1 MFSPRK
7 TAKSVKFTQEVCKL
21 EKSLYFCV
29 KFTQEVN
36 TEEKRIVVMGG
47 SFNPPTLAHYKLMK
61 VAIAALEADMGLF
74 VPVSDAYLRRKL
86 SHNHPPIILSP
97 ELRVAMLWA
106 MSEDDRMAVCEK
118 EIGTIEPRT
127 VPTLKSLQEDYP
139 KAELYFLMGAD
150 KLDLLVHLNKS
161 RRFLDEF
168 KVVLF
173 SREGKNIEET
183 LRAEPSLSEYLHRI
197 VILPQPE
204 GLDTISSS
212 EVRKRM
218 LEGESCREMLC
229 AGVWELFKKLS
240 PADFP
245 DMIRKF
251 KGENAFL
258 GNRFSCKFIW
268 KGERYG
274 SVEAAVL
281 KEKESMSSYEWE
293 CNCIDIMEAIVRAKF
308 EQNTSLMESLVKT
321 GKCLL
326 VNGNRIQETFWGVD
340 LYSWQGE
347 NHLGKILMKI
357 RDKE

>member
-1 MFSPRK
+1 MS
-7 TAKSVKFTQEVCKL
+7 AKVKK
-21 EKSLYFCV
+21 
-29 KFTQEVN
+29 
-36 TEEKRIVVMGG
+36 IVVMGG

-61 VAIAALEADMGLF
+61 VAIDALDADKGLF
-74 VPVSDAYLRRKL
+74 VPVSDAYLRRKM
-86 SHNHPPIILSP
+86 SHDHPPVILSP
-97 ELRVAMLWA
+97 ELRVLMLKT
-106 MSEDDRMAVCEK
+106 MCNDERMAVCEK
-118 EIGTIEPRT
+118 EMGTIEPRT

-139 KAELYFLMGAD
+139 GAELYSLMGAD
-150 KLDLLVHLNKS
+150 KLDLLINLNEN
-161 RRFLDEF
+161 RGFLEEF
-168 KVVLF
+168 KVVIF
-173 SREGKNIEET
+173 SRDGKNIEET

-212 EVRKRM
+212 AVRKKM
-218 LEGESCREMLC
+218 LEGKSCREMLC

-357 RDKE
+357 RDRK

>member
-1 MFSPRK
+1 M
-7 TAKSVKFTQEVCKL
+7 
-21 EKSLYFCV
+21 
-29 KFTQEVN
+29 N

-61 VAIAALEADMGLF
+61 VAIDALDADKGLF
-74 VPVSDAYLRRKL
+74 VPVSDAYLRRKM
-86 SHNHPPIILSP
+86 SHDHPPIILSP
-97 ELRVAMLWA
+97 ELRVLMLKAMCND
-106 MSEDDRMAVCEK
+106 ERMAVCEK
-118 EIGTIEPRT
+118 EMGTIEPRT
-127 VPTLKSLQEDYP
+127 VPTLKFLQEDYP
-139 KAELYFLMGAD
+139 EAELYFLMGAD
-150 KLDLLVHLNKS
+150 KLDLLIHLNEN
-161 RRFLDEF
+161 RDFLKEF
-168 KVVLF
+168 KVVIF
-173 SREGKNIEET
+173 SRDGKNIEET
-183 LRAEPSLSEYLHRI
+183 LRAEPSLSEYIHRI

-212 EVRKRM
+212 AVRERM
-218 LEGESCREMLC
+218 LEGKSCREMLC
-229 AGVWELFKKLS
+229 AGVWELFKELS
-240 PADFP
+240 PTDFP

-258 GNRFSCKFIW
+258 GNRFSSKFIW

-308 EQNTSLMESLVKT
+308 EQNPSMMERLVKT
-321 GKCLL
+321 GNSLL
-326 VNGNRIQETFWGVD
+326 LNGNSIQETFWGVD

-357 RDKE
+357 RDKK

>member
-1 MFSPRK
+1 MS
-7 TAKSVKFTQEVCKL
+7 AKVIK
-21 EKSLYFCV
+21 
-29 KFTQEVN
+29 
-36 TEEKRIVVMGG
+36 IVVMGG

-61 VAIAALEADMGLF
+61 VAIDALDADKGLF
-74 VPVSDAYLRRKL
+74 VPVSDAYLRRKM
-86 SHNHPPIILSP
+86 SHDHPPVILSP
-97 ELRVAMLWA
+97 ELRVLMLKT
-106 MSEDDRMAVCEK
+106 MCNDERMDVCEK

-127 VPTLKSLQEDYP
+127 IPTLKSLQEDYP
-139 KAELYFLMGAD
+139 NAELYFLMGAD
-150 KLDLLVHLNKS
+150 KLDLLIHLNEN
-161 RRFLDEF
+161 RGFLNEF
-168 KVVLF
+168 KVVIF

-183 LRAEPSLSEYLHRI
+183 LRTEPSLSEYIHRI

-212 EVRKRM
+212 AVRKRM

-308 EQNTSLMESLVKT
+308 EQNPSMMERLVKT
-321 GKCLL
+321 GNSLL
-326 VNGNRIQETFWGVD
+326 LNGNSIQDTFWGVE

-347 NHLGKILMKI
+347 NHLGIILMKI

>member
-1 MFSPRK
+1 MS
-7 TAKSVKFTQEVCKL
+7 AKVKK
-21 EKSLYFCV
+21 
-29 KFTQEVN
+29 
-36 TEEKRIVVMGG
+36 IVVMGG

-61 VAIAALEADMGLF
+61 VAIDALDADKGLF
-74 VPVSDAYLRRKL
+74 VPVSDAYLRRKM
-86 SHNHPPIILSP
+86 SHDHPPVILSP
-97 ELRVAMLWA
+97 ELRVLMLKT
-106 MSEDDRMAVCEK
+106 MCNVERMDVCEK

-150 KLDLLVHLNKS
+150 KLDLLIHLNEN
-161 RRFLDEF
+161 RGFLKEF
-168 KVVLF
+168 KVVIF

-308 EQNTSLMESLVKT
+308 EQNPSMMERLVKT
-321 GKCLL
+321 GNSLL
-326 VNGNRIQETFWGVD
+326 LNGNSIQDTFWGVD